1 MVCDG
6 MGGHEHGEVASQLVC
21 ETLSNYLKGN
31 VPSCPGWKDC
41 PNWILRIQPTF
52 FLVIISL
59 EGSDEEKRQILIQTS
74 KSSADNHSA
83 YLIHIVSVEGE
94 TDDHRFLNDEGN
106 VRSNALLLEKDGVNK
121 NQTSSPTLFHR
132 IISIFCKRHHSL

>member
-1 MVCDG
+1 MPG
-6 MGGHEHGEVASQLVC
+6 MERQPQLDIAH
-21 ETLSNYLKGN
+21 TTDIL
-31 VPSCPGWKDC
+31 PGDY
-41 PNWILRIQPTF
+41 F
-52 FLVIISL
+52 FLC
-59 EGSDEEKRQILIQTS
+59 SDEEKRQILIQTS

-106 VRSNALLLEKDGVNK
+106 VRSNALLLDGVNK